1 MEGHKFFTPMEMKAL
16 SENQIHERIAAAK
29 FEAKL
34 VCLFASDKNYIMRVE
49 SLLCVFALLRFS
61 RIYLGIEIH

>member
-34 VCLFASDKNYIMRVE
+34 VCFRQKLYHAR
-49 SLLCVFALLRFS
+49 
-61 RIYLGIEIH
+61 